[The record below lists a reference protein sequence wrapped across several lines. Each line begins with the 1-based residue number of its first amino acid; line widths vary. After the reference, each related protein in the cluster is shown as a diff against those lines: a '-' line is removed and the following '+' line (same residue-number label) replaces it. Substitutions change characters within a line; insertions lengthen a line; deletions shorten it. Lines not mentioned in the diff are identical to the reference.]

1 MSGRSTKPLQFR
13 LIVTITP
20 FLFLLML
27 SLLSLLDA
35 GTMVHHQSPLF
46 NRLKWLPFYQECE
59 IAKCSLAFKRINNE
73 VPQYISERLTLNS
86 ESHSRTTRYCN
97 LNFICPR
104 FKRKTEGGSTFS
116 VTTTILWKLA
126 TYYYPAKAH
135 LQWPLEIVLGKRF
148 LAGQKFLR
156 HFCP

>member
-1 MSGRSTKPLQFR
+1 MPHAAWLERSSKENVIRLLRLQKR
-13 LIVTITP
+13 AARII
-20 FLFLLML
+20 
-27 SLLSLLDA
+27 LDA
-35 GTMVHHQSPLF
+35 GPWSPSVPLF
-46 NRLKWLPFYQECE
+46 NRLKWLPYYQECE

-86 ESHSRTTRYCN
+86 ERHSRTTRYCN

-104 FKRKTEGGSTFS
+104 FNRKTEGGSTFS
-116 VTTTILWKLA
+116 VTTTTLWNSLPITIRQSSSA
-126 TYYYPAKAH
+126 MA
-135 LQWPLEIVLGKRF
+135 LRNSLRKRF

>member
-1 MSGRSTKPLQFR
+1 MRGCVIS
-13 LIVTITP
+13 LIVSSTILRKCVY
-20 FLFLLML
+20 FLSCSKLMRNCEML
-27 SLLSLLDA
+27 VSSRMRNCEMRNA
-35 GTMVHHQSPLF
+35 
-46 NRLKWLPFYQECE
+46 QECE

-86 ESHSRTTRYCN
+86 ERHSRTTRYCN

-116 VTTTILWKLA
+116 VTTTTLWNSLPITIRQSSSA
-126 TYYYPAKAH
+126 MA
-135 LQWPLEIVLGKRF
+135 LRNSLRKRF

>member
-1 MSGRSTKPLQFR
+1 MFKRQLLILKIYIHLLRLQKR
-13 LIVTITP
+13 AARII
-20 FLFLLML
+20 
-27 SLLSLLDA
+27 LDA
-35 GTMVHHQSPLF
+35 GPWSPSVPLF

-104 FKRKTEGGSTFS
+104 FKRKTEGGSTFR
-116 VTTTILWKLA
+116 VTTTTLWNSLPITIRQSSSA
-126 TYYYPAKAH
+126 MA
-135 LQWPLEIVLGKRF
+135 LRNSLRKRF